1 MLTYD
6 ADDEEGGI
14 HGSSGGGGYSR
25 QTGLVGE
32 RRPPAGSKGISKTR
46 WIQTGRRIYDTD
58 EIDPQSAQLLSLL
71 PLSGSGR
78 EDQGR

>member
-1 MLTYD
+1 MIHKLTYD

-14 HGSSGGGGYSR
+14 HGSSGGYSR

-58 EIDPQSAQLLSLL
+58 EIHSQLSCFLCC
-71 PLSGSGR
+71 P
-78 EDQGR
+78 